1 MLRDGRVTGSTKV
14 ADVDQEWLVAR
25 MIGRSFVAHEPHARR
40 VPAAGSRDQELV
52 VPGEV
57 SDITLTVSE
66 GEIVGLAGLV
76 GAGRTEL
83 ARSVI
88 GLSRPVSGSIEVFG
102 RPVRIGSPNAAAQL
116 GIAYVTE
123 DRKAQGLLPNRSVRE
138 NATIANLR
146 RFARW
151 GILHLATEARYA
163 RDMVKRL
170 DVRLASPAWRY
181 AR

>member
-1 MLRDGRVTGSTKV
+1 M
-14 ADVDQEWLVAR
+14 AR
-25 MIGRSFVAHEPHARR
+25 RENDRAQSVAHEPHTRKVR
-40 VPAAGSRDQELV
+40 EPALAIRNLS

-88 GLSRPVSGSIEVFG
+88 GLSRSVSGSIEIFG
-102 RPVRIGSPNAAAQL
+102 RPVRIGSPNAVARL

-146 RFARW
+146 RFASW
-151 GILHLATEARYA
+151 GILHLANEVRYA

-170 DVRLASPAWRY
+170 DVRLASRARRY